1 MKQAIILAFLLG
13 IGEVSIAST
22 VTVVINGVEV
32 NKGNIRIGLFDN
44 PAEFPHGEPKMG
56 ETVASSLPSL
66 KVHFTDL
73 PHGNYAIALF
83 QDANS
88 NEILDKN
95 FLGIPKEKYGFSGK
109 KGFFGPPDFV
119 DAVFTLKT
127 DEQEV
132 LIDID

>member
-56 ETVASSLPSL
+56 ETVASSLP
-66 KVHFTDL
+66 
-73 PHGNYAIALF
+73 I
-83 QDANS
+83 
-88 NEILDKN
+88 
-95 FLGIPKEKYGFSGK
+95 
-109 KGFFGPPDFV
+109 
-119 DAVFTLKT
+119 
-127 DEQEV
+127 
-132 LIDID
+132 